1 MKIKICQ
8 HDLGMFKHLSKLA
21 EGEAAKLLGLLKAHE
36 GKLSLAAEDLCKSI
50 ADKM

>member
-21 EGEAAKLLGLLKAHE
+21 EGDAAKLLGILKANE
-36 GKLSLAAEDLCKSI
+36 GKLSLTSEDLRKSI